1 MTLVRLCGL
10 PGVYHEELEPDSY
23 ACPSC
28 QERLHSQLLEIGNYL
43 QIVSVMPSRSGEF
56 TRHAPGFRSTPPLRL
71 DVVAM
76 LDPRTELN
84 GDGPDDLI
92 DEIPNIYADLQGW
105 WQVVRNEL
113 GTGPQK
119 ETHYRPPARAFVWHL
134 SVRDRWIC
142 RQDWVD
148 EFAATV
154 ARIHAVL
161 ARACGDTAPKAWGR
175 CLDQACSGHVFR
187 RSEDPRDARLQCR
200 TCRTTYDGLDLIRI
214 GSVS

>member
-10 PGVYHEELEPDSY
+10 PGVYHEELAADSY

-28 QERLHSQLLEIGNYL
+28 QEQLQRQLHDIGNYL
-43 QIVSVMPSRSGEF
+43 KIVSVMPSRSGEF
-56 TRHAPGFRSTPPLRL
+56 TRHAPGFRSAPPLRL

-84 GDGPDDLI
+84 GDGPDDI
-92 DEIPNIYADLQGW
+92 VDEVPNVYADLEGW
-105 WQVVRNEL
+105 WQIVADGL
-113 GTGPQK
+113 GLAPAIAPR
-119 ETHYRPPARAFVWHL
+119 YRPEPQVWVWNL
-134 SVRDRWIC
+134 NSRISWIC

-148 EFAATV
+148 EFASSIGRLHGAM
-154 ARIHAVL
+154 
-161 ARACGDTAPKAWGR
+161 ARACGDVPPKAWGR
-175 CLDQACSGHVFR
+175 CLDQACNGSVFR

-214 GSVS
+214 GSAS